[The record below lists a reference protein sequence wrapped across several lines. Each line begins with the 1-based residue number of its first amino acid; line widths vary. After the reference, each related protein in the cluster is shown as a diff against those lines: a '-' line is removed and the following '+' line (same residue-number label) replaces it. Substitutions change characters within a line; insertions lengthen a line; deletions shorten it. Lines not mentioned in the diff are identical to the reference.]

1 MIFLRRETLGQY
13 IRFYP
18 VTSLLLGVFL
28 VLFFA
33 MEWTGSSG
41 SVRTLLD
48 FGAIYSNEGETHEW
62 WRYISAVFLH
72 IGLQHLLF
80 NGFALY
86 VFAPPLERILGS
98 WHYAGFFLVSG
109 FAGNAFSML
118 LSKPPFISAGASG
131 ALYGV
136 YAAYLYLG
144 LFRKHVL
151 DAGTRQTITTILIV
165 GLIYSVVV
173 PNVNLY
179 AHLGGFIGGFLYFAL
194 LTKRFKR

>member
-1 MIFLRRETLGQY
+1 MIFLRRETFRQY

-18 VTSLLLGVFL
+18 VTSLILGIFL

-33 MEWTGSSG
+33 MEWVESST
-41 SVRTLLD
+41 SVETLVD
-48 FGAIYSNEGETHEW
+48 FGAMYSMQGESHEW
-62 WRYISAVFLH
+62 WRYISAAFLH
-72 IGLQHLLF
+72 IGFQHLLF

-86 VFAPPLERILGS
+86 VFAPPLERLLGS
-98 WHYAGFFLVSG
+98 WHYAGFFLIAG

-118 LSKPPFISAGASG
+118 LSKPPFVSAGASG
-131 ALYGV
+131 ALYGL

-151 DAGTRQTITTILIV
+151 DAGTRQTVTTILIV
-165 GLIYSVVV
+165 GLVYSVVV

-179 AHLGGFIGGFLYFAL
+179 AHLGGFIGGFLYFAA
-194 LTKRFKR
+194 LTRRFSR